1 MRENMKDAGSQR
13 TQRWSNIELLR
24 IITAL
29 GVIVLH
35 YNNPNIG
42 RGFRLVES
50 KGNMLILALFQATFI
65 CAVNIFVLIS
75 GYFMRH
81 SGKRDLLKP
90 IELITQLL
98 VFEFLFMGIKEIAAG
113 GELQAEKIL
122 SYFRPSYWFVFVYAA
137 LYLISPFIN
146 VAWDAISAQG
156 RKIILILM
164 LGLFSIYPTILDM
177 TGYITQFDMS
187 GFNTVGLSGAQAG
200 YSIVNFV
207 LMYMI
212 GLYLRDRKDRDGEIV
227 PGRMKVV
234 LLLLL
239 NILIILIWSI
249 LDQTVF
255 NRHTALIPAWAY
267 YNPFVITEASLFFLA
282 FNRLKL
288 KNSRVINSLAAASF
302 PSYLIHIN
310 LLEYCKI
317 EQAVKANPLILT
329 AHIILCPVVIYLTSY
344 LIYTVYMT
352 VFRPIFGMIGQRWK
366 RHRKYEI
373 KSE

>member
-1 MRENMKDAGSQR
+1 
-13 TQRWSNIELLR
+13 
-24 IITAL
+24 
-29 GVIVLH
+29 
-35 YNNPNIG
+35 
-42 RGFRLVES
+42 
-50 KGNMLILALFQATFI
+50 
-65 CAVNIFVLIS
+65 
-75 GYFMRH
+75 
-81 SGKRDLLKP
+81 
-90 IELITQLL
+90 
-98 VFEFLFMGIKEIAAG
+98 IKEIAAG
-113 GELQAEKIL
+113 EELQVEKIL

-137 LYLISPFIN
+137 LYLISPVIN
-146 VAWDAISAQG
+146 AAWDGISVQG
-156 RKIILILM
+156 RKITLILM
-164 LGLFSIYPTILDM
+164 IGLFSIYPTILDM
-177 TGYITQFDMS
+177 TGSITQFDMS

-234 LLLLL
+234 LLLFL

-267 YNPFVITEASLFFLA
+267 YNPFVITEAVLFFLA